1 MADWNPTIQSQLTA
15 TVGNAES
22 IANTSLTLIT
32 NQAERAGMNLS
43 GAQDQIDLAKQN
55 VDTQLQLIDQATE
68 TANNAIDSIATR
80 TQDIRKTIMKK
91 HEQRNTL
98 ENSLETVRAVAEVRE
113 EQVSELKKKGEG
125 NYHTSWLGLWRP
137 LASESRF
144 GLFVASIVLGLIGLL
159 SIGFLL
165 MEPVGKLLPAQFTR
179 SQGFHSFTKK

>member
-1 MADWNPTIQSQLTA
+1 MADWNPTIQSQLTS

-22 IANTSLTLIT
+22 IANTSLTLIM
-32 NQAERAGMNLS
+32 NQSERAGMNLS

-55 VDTQLQLIDQATE
+55 VDTQLQTIENATK
-68 TANNAIDSIATR
+68 TVNDAIDAIAVR
-80 TQDIRKTIMKK
+80 TQDIRKTIMQK
-91 HEQRNTL
+91 HEQRDKM

-137 LASESRF
+137 LASESRV
-144 GLFVASIVLGLIGLL
+144 GLFIASIVLGLIGLV

-165 MEPVGKLLPAQFTR
+165 IEPVGKLLPAQFTR
-179 SQGFHSFTKK
+179 SQGFPSFPKK